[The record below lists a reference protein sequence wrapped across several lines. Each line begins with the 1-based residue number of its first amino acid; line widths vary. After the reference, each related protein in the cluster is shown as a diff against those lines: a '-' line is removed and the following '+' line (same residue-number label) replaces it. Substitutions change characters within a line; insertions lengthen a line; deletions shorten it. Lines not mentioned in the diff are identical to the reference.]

1 MELINIFIY
10 FGTMAG
16 LYAILALTLN
26 FHYGLSGLVNFGHV
40 GFFAVGAYAAAIL
53 STAGMPAWL
62 GFIIAILAAG
72 ATGYLVSLP
81 TRKLSVH
88 YWAIMTIAISEV
100 IRLIALNEEWL
111 TRGSFG
117 IDSIPQPMA
126 AVLPTQS
133 YPAFYL
139 IFVWCFVALT
149 FYLLDLLA
157 SSPFGRVLKAI
168 REEDDLALALGK
180 PVFRFKVKAMTIGA
194 ALAGLAGAL
203 YAHYVTY
210 ISPIDFMPL
219 ITFLIWVM
227 VILGGKGNL
236 WGSVLGGAI
245 IVVFFNST
253 RYVKDFLPF
262 EAQTVSSLRMV
273 IIGLLIMLV
282 VLYRPQGL
290 LPEKKK
296 EFDR

>member
-1 MELINIFIY
+1 MELINTFIY

-16 LYAILALTLN
+16 LFAILALTLN
-26 FHYGLSGLVNFGHV
+26 FHYGFSGLVNFGHV

-53 STAGMPAWL
+53 SKAGAPTWL
-62 GFIIAILAAG
+62 GFLVAILAAG

-88 YWAIMTIAISEV
+88 YWAIITIAISEL
-100 IRLIALNEEWL
+100 IRLVALNEGWL
-111 TRGSFG
+111 TGGSFG
-117 IDSIPQPMA
+117 IDSIPQPLA
-126 AVLPTQS
+126 AVIPTQL

-139 IFVWCFVALT
+139 LFVWCFVALT
-149 FYLLDLLA
+149 FYLLHLLV
-157 SSPFGRVLKAI
+157 SSPFGRVLKAL

-180 PVFRFKVKAMTIGA
+180 PVSRFKVKAMTIGA

-203 YAHYVTY
+203 YAYYITY
-210 ISPIDFMPL
+210 ISPLDFMPL
-219 ITFLIWVM
+219 ITFLAWVM
-227 VILGGKGNL
+227 VMLGGKGNL
-236 WGSVLGGAI
+236 WGSVLGGWI
-245 IVVFFNST
+245 IVIFFNST

-262 EAQTVSSLRMV
+262 QDQTVASLRMV

-296 EFDR
+296 EFEG